1 MVMVYVH
8 LAKLKVGDSF
18 RYDVFAYLDRK
29 RAYEQKENY
38 KELNELHPG
47 TVLVNEVKVVNFKE

>member
-8 LAKLKVGDSF
+8 LAKLKIGDGF

-29 RAYEQKENY
+29 TAYEKKKAYE
-38 KELNELHPG
+38 ELKRRG
-47 TVLVNEVKVVNFKE
+47 VDVLVNEVKVVSFEE

>member
-1 MVMVYVH
+1 MVYVH

-38 KELNELHPG
+38 KKLNKLHSG
-47 TVLVNEVKVVNFKE
+47 MVLINEVKVINFRG